1 MTFRSLAT
9 PAFWELYRALPKEIR
24 QLARK
29 NYRLWSRDPFHPSL
43 RFKKVG
49 ADNWSVRLGSNHR
62 AVGRFLKDDFTWDW
76 IGSHQDYEKRL
87 SK

>member
-9 PAFWELYRALPKEIR
+9 PGFWELYRALPKEIR

-29 NYRLWSRDPFHPSL
+29 NYRLWSKDPFHPSL

-49 ADNWSVRLGSNHR
+49 VEDWSVRLGTNHR
-62 AVGRFLKDDFTWDW
+62 AVGRFLRDDFVWDW
-76 IGSHQDYEKRL
+76 IGDHQDYEKRI
-87 SK
+87 SR